1 MSQTPN
7 ARILQ
12 NKYRNFMLAY
22 VRERE
27 RERERESDSD
37 DKLIPQKRSKS
48 FNCTARRLIQAFLGV
63 GEGEKVL
70 LPIKFE
76 MLYSGFLFLNKFKF
90 RLR

>member
-27 RERERESDSD
+27 RERESDSD

-48 FNCTARRLIQAFLGV
+48 SNCTARRLIQAFLGV

>member
-22 VRERE
+22 
-27 RERERESDSD
+27 ERERESDSD
-37 DKLIPQKRSKS
+37 DILIPQKRSKS